1 MFDWDPQKA
10 KANQLKHGV
19 SFEEGATAFLDPDG
33 LDGEDLEHS
42 LGELRRLRL
51 AKSSTGRVLVIAYTE
66 REETM
71 KRSHGSSARG
81 ERAGKKGKTTK
92 RRKIDFSDIPEL
104 SEKQLSR
111 MRRVGRPTVGEEPRK
126 LIAIRLDPKVLGW
139 LRETAEKKGLP
150 YQSLVNQILA
160 EEMKKAS

>member
-1 MFDWDPQKA
+1 MK
-10 KANQLKHGV
+10 
-19 SFEEGATAFLDPDG
+19 
-33 LDGEDLEHS
+33 
-42 LGELRRLRL
+42 
-51 AKSSTGRVLVIAYTE
+51 KS
-66 REETM
+66 RE
-71 KRSHGSSARG
+71 SSVRG
-81 ERAGKKGKTTK
+81 ERAKRKGKGT
-92 RRKIDFSDIPEL
+92 RQRKIDFSDIPEL
-104 SEKQLSR
+104 SETQLSR